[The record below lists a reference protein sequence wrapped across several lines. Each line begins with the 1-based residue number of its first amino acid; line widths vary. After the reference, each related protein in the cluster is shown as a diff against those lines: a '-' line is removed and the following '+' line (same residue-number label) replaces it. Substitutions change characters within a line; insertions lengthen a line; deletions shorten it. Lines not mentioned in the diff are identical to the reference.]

1 MHISRTHILP
11 RQVHA
16 NGLPPHHV
24 ELPDATLSVL
34 IEGYTREAGLRNL
47 EREIGA
53 LCRALAVRH
62 VALPEGAPRD
72 DAPREVLLP
81 ADLEDILGP
90 RR

>member
-1 MHISRTHILP
+1 MP
-11 RQVHA
+11 RAVVAHLA
-16 NGLPPHHV
+16 
-24 ELPDATLSVL
+24 
-34 IEGYTREAGLRNL
+34 EGYTREAGLRNL